1 MSVGIDAL
9 FTSAL
14 GLQTPSSVKQAKRAA
29 RGFKTASHLIAI
41 AIAIAYLR
49 MSKPKHLPS
58 NPLLPALPQ
67 AGVPIHRCL

>member
-14 GLQTPSSVKQAKRAA
+14 GLQTPWRVQQGKRAA
-29 RGFKTASHLIAI
+29 RGFRTASHL
-41 AIAIAYLR
+41 IAIAYLR

-58 NPLLPALPQ
+58 NRLLATLPQ
-67 AGVPIHRCL
+67 AGALIHRWL